1 MSRRSLKTT
10 RSFRLLSFLALAFS
24 TAPLWGEG
32 GVVQYDA
39 EKEAEKAR
47 KNYIERFIKFTQDQN
62 VSGKAKDPNGKVVQ
76 NNQKSRFNKDD
87 GNSFESLL
95 TYHDAAYSTA
105 DEEAKK
111 QNPNDPK
118 AQSRRLYAF
127 ISSHGGIAAG
137 GGSSQLERTVY
148 EKHTEY
154 SKQDE
159 DPEAQKKREK
169 EKGIKYYSIFKEETR
184 ELEPNPKNPDQ
195 PESVSRV
202 ALRPEVKA
210 VIEQVGAE
218 AFQTVER
225 SAKDPGAE
233 NDAKLM
239 GNLTFYR
246 EAVARASKALWDS
259 TLANLS
265 QRRVFKEGEGSLSE
279 GVASCESW
287 AQNESAEIEKLKDA
301 DEKKDQQERL
311 QKRVQQC
318 KQMSQVSW
326 RAVNPKFEDS
336 NSGQGNGNNSG
347 PQIKEKGPN
356 YEDKYSRDLRNQ
368 MEVMDKVGVGPDGL
382 QSNWKYDE
390 EEFKNEVLSET
401 DDEGN
406 VSTVKMTNAEQL
418 DAYNKALDESI
429 ESMKAVQKT
438 LPDFQFDEKQ
448 IQAKKI
454 QAGQKNILE
463 INKVPDQ
470 MMEELGGQSNTP
482 KAAEN
487 YSELLQEQ
495 SGDSAQ

>member
-1 MSRRSLKTT
+1 MIQRSLKTN
-10 RSFRLLSFLALAFS
+10 RSLRLLSLLALAFS

-39 EKEAEKAR
+39 ETEAEKAR

-95 TYHDAAYSTA
+95 TYHDAAYDSD

-118 AQSRRLYAF
+118 AQNRTLAPF
-127 ISSHGGIAAG
+127 VSSHGGIAAG

-159 DPEAQKKREK
+159 DPQVQKQRAK
-169 EKGIKYYSIFKEETR
+169 EKGVRYFSVFKEDTR

-202 ALRPEVKA
+202 TLRPEVKE

-225 SAKDPGAE
+225 SAKEPGAE
-233 NDAKLM
+233 NDPKLM

-246 EAVARASKALWDS
+246 EAVARASKAMWDS

-265 QRRVFKEGEGSLSE
+265 QRRIFTPRGSRLSE
-279 GVASCESW
+279 GAASCENW
-287 AQNESAEIEKLKDA
+287 AQNANAELEKLTDP
-301 DEKKDQQERL
+301 DEKKSEAE
-311 QKRVQQC
+311 RVQKELKKCQ
-318 KQMSQVSW
+318 QMSQVSW
-326 RAVNPKFEDS
+326 RMVNPKFEEPDGNQG
-336 NSGQGNGNNSG
+336 NSGNSG
-347 PQIKEKGPN
+347 PQLKEKGPN

-368 MEVMDKVGVGPDGL
+368 LEVMDKVGVGPDGL
-382 QSNWKYDE
+382 KSNWKYDE

-418 DAYNKALDESI
+418 DSYNKALDESI

-438 LPDFQFDEKQ
+438 LPDFQFDEKE

-463 INKVPDQ
+463 INKVPEQ